1 MNDKKLLILSALLG
15 IPGFALIGFGGYH
28 GRISIV
34 GLILFLSPWVLV
46 STGLVTTIETIEIDS
61 TYYK

>member
-34 GLILFLSPWVLV
+34 GLILFLVAM
-46 STGLVTTIETIEIDS
+46 GIGF
-61 TYYK
+61 YRFGNNYRNHRNR